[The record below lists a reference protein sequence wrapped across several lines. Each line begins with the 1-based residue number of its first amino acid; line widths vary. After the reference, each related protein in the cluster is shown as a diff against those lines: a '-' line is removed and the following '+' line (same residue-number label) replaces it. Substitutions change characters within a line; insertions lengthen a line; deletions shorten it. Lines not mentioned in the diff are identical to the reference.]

1 VKSYYRKP
9 AQNRKLAVPPKLL
22 PSKRNVQMSVVQILV
37 VDDSLPWLRFVR
49 NHLEAAPGLKVID
62 VAADGLEAVQKAK
75 EAQPHVVLM
84 DISLPGLNGLEATRQ
99 IRRVS
104 PGSKL
109 LFVSTLDDIEVI
121 QAAFEAGGSGYV
133 SKWDAG
139 RDLIPAIR
147 AILLGQRFVSNGLTG
162 WHGSSNPESIT

>member
-1 VKSYYRKP
+1 
-9 AQNRKLAVPPKLL
+9 
-22 PSKRNVQMSVVQILV
+22 MSVIQILV
-37 VDDSLPWLRFVR
+37 VDDSLPWQRFVQ
-49 NHLEAAPGLKVID
+49 NQLDATPELKVID
-62 VAADGLEAVQKAK
+62 VAADGSEAVQKAK
-75 EAQPHVVLM
+75 EAQPHLILM
-84 DISLPGLNGLEATRQ
+84 DICLPGMNGIEATRQ

-109 LFVSTLDDIEVI
+109 LFVSTLDDIEII

-147 AILLGQRFVSNGLTG
+147 AIVLGRRFVSNSLTG

>member
-1 VKSYYRKP
+1 
-9 AQNRKLAVPPKLL
+9 
-22 PSKRNVQMSVVQILV
+22 MSVVQILV
-37 VDDSLPWLRFVR
+37 ADDSLPWQRFVQT
-49 NHLEAAPGLKVID
+49 HLEAAPGLKVI

-84 DISLPGLNGLEATRQ
+84 DISLPGVNGLEAARQ
-99 IRRVS
+99 IRTVS

-147 AILLGQRFVSNGLTG
+147 AILLGQRFVSNRLTG
-162 WHGSSNPESIT
+162 WHGSSNLESIT

>member
-1 VKSYYRKP
+1 
-9 AQNRKLAVPPKLL
+9 
-22 PSKRNVQMSVVQILV
+22 MSVVQILV
-37 VDDSLPWLRFVR
+37 VDDSLPWQRFVQ

-75 EAQPHVVLM
+75 EAQPHMVLM
-84 DISLPGLNGLEATRQ
+84 DISMPGVNGLEAARQ
-99 IRRVS
+99 IRTVS

>member
-1 VKSYYRKP
+1 
-9 AQNRKLAVPPKLL
+9 
-22 PSKRNVQMSVVQILV
+22 MSVVQILV
-37 VDDSLPWLRFVR
+37 VDDSLPWQRFVQS
-49 NHLEAAPGLKVID
+49 HLETAPEFKVIG
-62 VAADGLEAVQKAK
+62 VAADGSEAVQMAK

-84 DISLPGLNGLEATRQ
+84 DISLPGVNGLEATRQ

-104 PGSKL
+104 PGSKI

-121 QAAFEAGGSGYV
+121 QAAFAAGGSGYL

-139 RDLIPAIR
+139 RNLIPAIR
-147 AILLGQRFVSNGLTG
+147 AILLGQRFVSNRLTR

>member
-1 VKSYYRKP
+1 
-9 AQNRKLAVPPKLL
+9 
-22 PSKRNVQMSVVQILV
+22 MSVIQILV
-37 VDDSLPWLRFVR
+37 VDDSLPWQRFVQ
-49 NHLEAAPGLKVID
+49 NHLDATPELKVID
-62 VAADGLEAVQKAK
+62 VAADGSQAVQKAK
-75 EAQPHVVLM
+75 EAQPHLVLM
-84 DISLPGLNGLEATRQ
+84 DICLPGMNGIEATRQ

-109 LFVSTLDDIEVI
+109 LFVSTLDDIEII

-147 AILLGQRFVSNGLTG
+147 AIVLGRRFVSNSLTG

>member
-1 VKSYYRKP
+1 
-9 AQNRKLAVPPKLL
+9 
-22 PSKRNVQMSVVQILV
+22 MSVVQILV
-37 VDDSLPWLRFVR
+37 VDDSLPWQRFVQD
-49 NHLEAAPGLKVID
+49 HLAAEPEFKVSD

-75 EAQPHVVLM
+75 DAQPHLVLM
-84 DISLPGLNGLEATRQ
+84 DISLPGMNGIEATRQ

-109 LFVSTLDDIEVI
+109 LFVSTLEDIEII

-139 RDLIPAIR
+139 RELIPAIR
-147 AILLGQRFVSNGLTG
+147 AILLGQRFVSDRLTG
-162 WHGSSNPESIT
+162 WHGRSNPEGLT